1 MKAPETEMEKQMDSI
16 KLEKMI
22 TENMKS
28 IFGFALTRL
37 GNVNDAEY
45 LASDILYQI
54 MKSAKNL
61 KEEERFYGFIWKIA
75 ENVYMDYLRK
85 KSKNACCIAEL
96 DETAAVE
103 SGKCSE
109 NAHFPPLSGMPILVK
124 DNIDV
129 KGFHTTAGSL
139 ALADNMALNDA
150 PIIQNLRRNG
160 AVIIGKSNM
169 TEFANYVSTK
179 MPGGYSSRGGQVIH
193 AVKSGLD
200 PLGSSTGSAVAVA
213 AGIVPMAVG
222 TDTSH
227 SITACAMGNGICGLK
242 PPAGVLSQEGII
254 PISKTFDSAGAMA
267 QNVSDTLKLYSA
279 MRDEPLPEI
288 TQTPAGKLRI
298 SVNIANADMNPQER
312 RKYLDGVIET
322 LRNNGVV
329 ISEVNQPP
337 TPELPSIMKR
347 EFGTGLEA
355 YLIKS
360 GAKLKTL
367 KQIVEY
373 YEAHPDTMMK
383 YGCDLLRGALYDSSQ
398 KAYVVEE
405 YQKAMKS
412 RANELQRITKEI
424 SDYDAVLM
432 NLYL

>member
-1 MKAPETEMEKQMDSI
+1 
-16 KLEKMI
+16 MI
-22 TENMKS
+22 TVLEA
-28 IFGFALTRL
+28 IRL
-37 GNVNDAEY
+37 
-45 LASDILYQI
+45 
-54 MKSAKNL
+54 AK
-61 KEEERFYGFIWKIA
+61 EIGG
-75 ENVYMDYLRK
+75 
-85 KSKNACCIAEL
+85 KNGLNCIAEL

-103 SGKCSE
+103 SWECTR
-109 NAHFPPLSGMPILVK
+109 NARYLPLSGVPILVK

-129 KGFHTTAGSL
+129 KRFHTTAGSL

-193 AVKSGLD
+193 AVKSELD

-288 TQTPAGKLRI
+288 AQTPAGKLRI
-298 SVNIANADMNPQER
+298 AVNIANADMNPQER
-312 RKYLDGVIET
+312 RQYLDDVIET
-322 LRNNGVV
+322 LRNNGIV

-337 TPELPSIMKR
+337 TPELPSIMKK
-347 EFGTGLEA
+347 EFCTGLEA
-355 YLIKS
+355 YLKKS

-373 YEAHPDTMMK
+373 YEAHPDTMQK

-398 KAYVVEE
+398 EAFIEEE

-412 RANELQRITKEI
+412 RADKIQKITEEI
-424 SDYDAVLM
+424 SDYDAVLITGPTYANHLCGLPTITVAGGTLDANGVRQAVM
-432 NLYL
+432 LYGSDEFRLYAAALAVEQLLNSSLTQR

>member
-1 MKAPETEMEKQMDSI
+1 
-16 KLEKMI
+16 MI
-22 TENMKS
+22 T
-28 IFGFALTRL
+28 ALDAIRL
-37 GNVNDAEY
+37 
-45 LASDILYQI
+45 
-54 MKSAKNL
+54 AK
-61 KEEERFYGFIWKIA
+61 EIGG
-75 ENVYMDYLRK
+75 
-85 KSKNACCIAEL
+85 KNGLNCIAEL

-139 ALADNMALNDA
+139 ALADNMALKDA

-337 TPELPSIMKR
+337 TPELPSIMKQ

-412 RANELQRITKEI
+412 RANEMQRITKEI
-424 SDYDAVLM
+424 SDYDAVLITGPTYANHLCGLPTITVAGGTLDTNGVRQAVM
-432 NLYL
+432 LYGTDEFRLYAAALAVEQLLNS